1 MFVPQSWYKADSSA
15 KATANLASM
24 EALIGEPATRFA
36 QDPEPCIIGLMGG
49 ALSEV
54 SQSVLKV
61 HPGFAQVHAFIQAA
75 YSEPGAYRD
84 NVTNAF
90 NAMAPFWNDPE
101 YSGDYRFNLLIAVL
115 GWALYRDDT
124 DEGTRN
130 VLNNLLERV
139 LAGGEVLGLFENS
152 LLGSMLWFADYGGY
166 RQLVADQY
174 QVVCRERATKAAAD
188 QREREEEERK
198 REAEKQRVRIQRMKQ
213 GKCVY
218 CGGSFKGLLRK
229 TCSSCGRP
237 KDY

>member
-1 MFVPQSWYKADSSA
+1 MDNPKGRLNLTSSA

-24 EALIGEPATRFA
+24 ETLIGEAAARFA

-49 ALSEV
+49 ALPEV
-54 SQSVLKV
+54 SQSILKA
-61 HPGFAQVHAFIQAA
+61 HPGFAQVHAFVKAA
-75 YSEPGAYRD
+75 YDESGAYRD
-84 NVTNAF
+84 NVTDAF